1 LTRFFY
7 VVFIIALILF
17 GLILGS
23 LNQQVAEFNYLIAK
37 TELRVV
43 DIAALFLVSGFLL
56 GLSVSAAFILKAK
69 TKGWFAKS
77 SDKT

>member
-1 LTRFFY
+1 MTRFFY
-7 VVFIIALILF
+7 VVFIIALIVF

-23 LNQQVAEFNYLIAK
+23 LNQQVAEFNYIIAK

-56 GLSVSAAFILKAK
+56 GLSLSMAFILKAK
-69 TKGWFAKS
+69 TKGWFAKY

>member
-1 LTRFFY
+1 MTRFFY
-7 VVFIIALILF
+7 VVFIIALIVF

-56 GLSVSAAFILKAK
+56 GLSVSMAFILKAK

-77 SDKT
+77 ADKT

>member
-7 VVFIIALILF
+7 VVFIIALIVF

-37 TELRVV
+37 AELRVV

-56 GLSVSAAFILKAK
+56 GLSVSLAFIIKAK
-69 TKGWFAKS
+69 TKGWFAQS